1 MNSNKKLA
9 AQNQVLKNIIKAKG
23 IDIKSKVSEN
33 KNNHRNIDT
42 LISKDLKYTFIYIVL
57 SFGLLFLIKIL
68 NLDLFLNKFF

>member
-33 KNNHRNIDT
+33 KNNHRNIDS

>member
-23 IDIKSKVSEN
+23 INLKSKVSEN
-33 KNNHRNIDT
+33 KNNHRNIDS

>member
-23 IDIKSKVSEN
+23 IDLKSKVSEN
-33 KNNHRNIDT
+33 KNNHRNIDS

-68 NLDLFLNKFF
+68 NLNLFLNKFF

>member
-33 KNNHRNIDT
+33 KDNHRNIDS

-57 SFGLLFLIKIL
+57 SFGLLFAIKIL

>member
-23 IDIKSKVSEN
+23 IDLKSKVSEN
-33 KNNHRNIDT
+33 KNNHRNIDS